1 MPTLKP
7 KTPLFMTPACRDS
20 RMSGCCTASEE
31 VRKSVWLGRRLA
43 QFWRYHAD
51 FRHPPRLAA
60 APSGA
65 ALPKLAKSRVRE
77 DRGDELSAMGGAGGG
92 QALADQRHLFRDRW
106 AVVLTELAA
115 A

>member
-43 QFWRYHAD
+43 PYWRYHAD
-51 FRHPPRLAA
+51 SRYHPPAGGC
-60 APSGA
+60 S
-65 ALPKLAKSRVRE
+65 VW
-77 DRGDELSAMGGAGGG
+77 GGAP
-92 QALADQRHLFRDRW
+92 Q
-106 AVVLTELAA
+106 VSEK
-115 A
+115 